1 MKSTF
6 LKSKLMFSLFILVAF
21 PAMIALGAYSFNSV
35 GTYNYGAPDNPIKT
49 KQHNEKKDTV
59 AKKDTTATDSLK
71 KKKDKDEYAELIK
84 KGGSCMEGLVTV
96 RHIDDKWY
104 FEVPDSLLGR
114 RILAVTRF
122 SAVPQGL
129 GKFGGEEV
137 NENVIYFE
145 KHDSK
150 KMLMRAVAVSQT
162 ADSTSRI
169 YQTLKNSTIEPIV
182 SSFKIIVNPK
192 DKTKSLI
199 DVTSLFANDNDVI
212 GITGDMKKAYKVGG
226 LAADRTFIDT
236 IKTYKINV
244 EVLTTRTYSMTRSS
258 VAGSDTGS
266 ATLGLNV
273 SMLLLPKNPMQK
285 RIFDSRVGYFTSGM
299 TIFSDDQHKTEH
311 EQFVSRYRLVPKD
324 VKKYLRGELVEPVKQ
339 IVYYIDPATPKKWVP
354 YLKAGIND
362 WNVAFEAAGFK
373 NAIVAKDWPN
383 DPSMSLDDARF
394 CVLRYLPSEV
404 ENAYGPNVSDPR
416 SGEIMESHICWFHN
430 VMNLLTKWYM
440 VQCGPLDKRAQTMKF
455 DDKLMGELIRFVSSH
470 EVGHTLGLRHNK
482 GASYATPVEK
492 LRDKKW
498 VEAHGHT
505 VSIMDYARFNY
516 VAQPED
522 NISEKGLFPR
532 INDYD
537 KWAIKWGYQY
547 RPEFKDA
554 MKEKEKLMD
563 ETTKVLTQHPDYW
576 FGGEGYNG
584 DPRAQSEDLG
594 NDNMKANEYGIKNLK
609 RVIAGLPT
617 WTKQTNDRYDDLREM
632 YGEVKIQFGRYL
644 GHVLM
649 NITGQYANNMPGKEP
664 AEALPKTVQKE
675 AIDYVGR
682 NIFTAPTWLY
692 PENIITK
699 TVTDPFREMKSSQ
712 SMALFQMFGLQ
723 TLSNIYS
730 NSLTEKGVYKLDDY
744 LNDVFNTVWKPID
757 TTSQLSASLRRS
769 LQQEYLKDM
778 ENILM
783 PSNNI
788 LSSGAIIVN
797 MPPAMLNTKNSNSV
811 SSDVALYV
819 QQHLDKVE
827 SYLKSQNL
835 SGSDINSLHYSDL
848 LRRIKLMRDKLT
860 NAISN

>member
-1 MKSTF
+1 MKN
-6 LKSKLMFSLFILVAF
+6 KSLASLMLLAAF
-21 PAMIALGAYSFNSV
+21 PAMIAFGAYSHENAKTCGNSSTSLLNV
-35 GTYNYGAPDNPIKT
+35 NR
-49 KQHNEKKDTV
+49 HDTDSV
-59 AKKDTTATDSLK
+59 AKKKVAAADSTK
-71 KKKDKDEYAELIK
+71 KKTKDDYAELIK
-84 KGGSCMEGLVTV
+84 KGGSCVEGLVTV

-114 RILAVTRF
+114 RILTVTRF
-122 SAVPQGL
+122 SSVPQGL
-129 GKFGGEEV
+129 GKFSGEEV
-137 NENVIYFE
+137 NEQVIYFE

-150 KMLMRAVAVSQT
+150 KMFMRAMAVSQV

-169 YQTLKNSTIEPIV
+169 YQTLKNSTTEPIV
-182 SSFKIIVNPK
+182 SSFKIIGSPK
-192 DKTKSLI
+192 DKKASLI
-199 DVTSLFANDNDVI
+199 DVTSLFASDNDVV
-212 GITGDMKKAYKVGG
+212 GIPDEMKKPLNVNAP
-226 LAADRTFIDT
+226 AADRTFIDT

-244 EVLTTRTYSMTRSS
+244 EVLTTRTYNVKRSR
-258 VAGSDTGS
+258 VAGSDTGW

-273 SMLLLPKNPMQK
+273 SMLLLPEVPMQK
-285 RIFDSRVGYFTSGM
+285 RIWDERVGYFTTGM
-299 TIFSDDQHKTEH
+299 TIFSDDQHKTQH
-311 EQFVSRYRLVPKD
+311 ERYISRYRLVPKD
-324 VKKYLRGELVEPVKQ
+324 VKKYLRGELVEPVKP

-362 WNVAFEAAGFK
+362 WNIAFESAGFK
-373 NAIVAKDWPN
+373 NAIIAKDWPN

-394 CVLRYLPSEV
+394 CVLRYLPSET

-522 NISEKGLFPR
+522 NVSEKGLFPR

-563 ETTKVLTQHPDYW
+563 ETTKVLAQHPELW

-594 NDNMKANEYGIKNLK
+594 NDNMKASEYGIKNLK
-609 RVIAGLPT
+609 RVIAGLPA

-632 YGEVKIQFGRYL
+632 YGEVKGQFNRYL
-644 GHVLM
+644 GHVMM
-649 NITGQYANNMPGKEP
+649 NITGHYTNNMPGTKP
-664 AEALPKTVQKE
+664 VQALPKSVQKE
-675 AIDYVGR
+675 AVGYIGR
-682 NIFTAPTWLY
+682 NIFTAPLWLY
-692 PENIITK
+692 PESINEK
-699 TVTDPFREMKSSQ
+699 TGINAYSDIVDTEFR
-712 SMALFQMFGLQ
+712 
-723 TLSNIYS
+723 TLRTMLRYTTLAAIYD
-730 NSLTEKGVYKLDDY
+730 NSLTDNTAYKLDDY
-744 LNDVFNTVWKPID
+744 LSDVFGTVWKPID
-757 TTSQLSASLRRS
+757 GSSQMSASLLRS
-769 LQQEYLKDM
+769 LQQEYIKDI
-778 ENILM
+778 ESVIFPPDAALTLSTVGNGM
-783 PSNNI
+783 PSN
-788 LSSGAIIVN
+788 
-797 MPPAMLNTKNSNSV
+797 PV
-811 SSDVALYV
+811 SMKMKQVTYNDVTLFV
-819 QQHLDKVE
+819 IQHLDKLE
-827 SYLKSQNL
+827 NYLKGQNI
-835 SGSDINSLHYSDL
+835 SGSDINSLHYKDM
-848 LRRIKLMRDKLT
+848 LRRVKLIRDRMTKPV
-860 NAISN
+860 ND